1 MSEFELELEFSQ
13 PMFICLLEEQ
23 RAKFGP
29 PRTSRMASPS
39 SNSSTPSAPTATINN
54 SATSGPIRQML
65 LLPPAARP
73 PDFENPLEKIEQLL
87 TCPIC
92 LDRYKQPKLLPCH
105 HTFCLPCLD
114 NCVDV
119 VHRVLKCPECRAEH
133 PVPYEGVKNFQSNY
147 TLTGFLDIH
156 LQATDDNAAQL
167 EAYIQR
173 YNLERCKV
181 CDEKAVLDICAHCE
195 KRVCSDCRATH
206 LEMLKRDLTRMLN
219 QVKRLSNRITEASDG
234 LSKGAELLSLSCET
248 AKDEVKE
255 YFRRYYREL
264 KKREEMFIEEIE
276 TFNATETRLMRNLRD
291 VLEIESS
298 NMSEGCA
305 YLEAALKGER
315 EVHDSELVK
324 LKNVF
329 SEGLEYLRNF
339 QPDADELFSKK
350 LRFSPG
356 DDASKL
362 PTAIAS
368 FGELTVML
376 PQFAGRY
383 LPLEQS
389 YLPRPMKIGYESD
402 NYKYAK
408 RSVDL
413 EEGSG
418 RAQNDFRCIAGRYG
432 MRVNYQGG
440 EEDVMSIRYR
450 RRQQM
455 EEEAWNRLRVEKFDN
470 SGQSPGGGGSNT
482 GTAGGT
488 SSGTSHKPGN
498 SPWSRTVVSNGV
510 NLSLANVTAKNNS
523 LTATAKVVS
532 EDLSTTAFTNSSGQ
546 SGVTSDDDNSTS
558 KFLVVPKGVVL
569 NEVQPATESTVILA
583 KNQSTTEI
591 AQPHSSHTSRTA
603 SATATTLSQ
612 NSKNILKPSEEPLQ
626 TSTSN
631 STAKP
636 PLKSVNQTHMP
647 LPVALNN
654 QKNENINITGSST
667 PKLLGTVKFTKKPP
681 LPRQLSS
688 DDTSL
693 NEKIENIRTAHEMR
707 RASRIQNT
715 ALTSGNGMDSNGNSS
730 NNYNNTSDESEC
742 ENEPVQQKQTSSR
755 FRIICRSASES
766 KEPLSHQRSSDPN
779 PLSLTTQET
788 LLSNESVEGPSLP
801 IPVTHYPG
809 EQLPSWLLRRRQ
821 RYQRSKTNPDLIS
834 VLAALNGQQSNLA
847 SLALSSANANNSNI
861 ANAIPSSNSRVQQ
874 LLLERSSRLAGGV
887 TSVMRQDGDIS
898 DMAVVAPSSLSSQD
912 RRSRYRKRS
921 SIALD
926 YENSFDGRLFQA
938 PRFICTI
945 DYLSKGKP
953 KLVFGKKGSKEG
965 ELNWPRGLAVLGGNE
980 FAVCDSSNHRI
991 CIFNTGGRL
1000 LRMFG
1005 KYGSNDAQLDSAAGV
1020 CCSRHKHLIISDR
1033 YNHRIMIFDQNGH
1046 YVKKFG
1052 GHGPSSGRFNN
1063 PWGVA
1068 VDDMGMI
1075 YVVDKDNH
1083 RVQMFDSKGQFAGKF
1098 GTMGP
1103 GIGQFHH
1110 PQFIAV
1116 HKRTQNIYVTDSS
1129 NHRVCIFDHSG
1140 NPIFQFGSEGYQN
1153 GQMKFPRGIAVDDQG
1168 FIIVADSGNNRVQ
1181 IFYPN
1186 GRYMHSFGT
1195 WGNAPGQLKGVEA
1208 VALIDTTIVVSDREN
1223 HRIQLF

>member
-1 MSEFELELEFSQ
+1 MGKKLKKPRLAFFA
-13 PMFICLLEEQ
+13 LLN
-23 RAKFGP
+23 P
-29 PRTSRMASPS
+29 MAS
-39 SNSSTPSAPTATINN
+39 SSTNTR
-54 SATSGPIRQML
+54 ATSPPTVNNVTSLDPIRQML
-65 LLPPAARP
+65 LLPPAVRP
-73 PDFENPLEKIEQLL
+73 PEFENPLEKIEQLL

-119 VHRVLKCPECRAEH
+119 VRRILKCPECRAEH

-173 YNLERCKV
+173 YNLERCKI
-181 CDEKAVLDICAHCE
+181 CEEKAVLDICAHCE
-195 KRVCSDCRATH
+195 KRACGDCRATH

-234 LSKGAELLSLSCET
+234 LSKGMELLSLNCET

-315 EVHDSELVK
+315 EMQDSELVK

-329 SEGLEYLRNF
+329 LDGLEYLRNF

-402 NYKYAK
+402 NYKYASK
-408 RSVDL
+408 RMVDL
-413 EEGSG
+413 EEGGG
-418 RAQNDFRCIAGRYG
+418 RPQNDFRGTAGRYG
-432 MRVNYQGG
+432 MRVNAG
-440 EEDVMSIRYR
+440 EEDMMSIRYR

-455 EEEAWNRLRVEKFDN
+455 EEEAWNRLRAEKFDN
-470 SGQSPGGGGSNT
+470 SGQLLNGISNT
-482 GTAGGT
+482 GTSGNIG
-488 SSGTSHKPGN
+488 SGTCHKPGN
-498 SPWSRTVVSNGV
+498 SPWSRTVVGNGTSQSIATT
-510 NLSLANVTAKNNS
+510 NATTKNDLTTTTAK
-523 LTATAKVVS
+523 TVP
-532 EDLSTTAFTNSSGQ
+532 EDLSATAINNSSRQ
-546 SGVTSDDDNSTS
+546 SSVTSDDNNSVK

-569 NEVQPATESTVILA
+569 NE
-583 KNQSTTEI
+583 NQSTTESAVAVVKNRSTTEI
-591 AQPHSSHTSRTA
+591 KQPDINQINKTIDDSNA
-603 SATATTLSQ
+603 LSQ
-612 NSKNILKPSEEPLQ
+612 NSRNNLNRSQRSLEISAENTAATASQCHKSDNQSHTSLPLLTNNHQ
-626 TSTSN
+626 NESIDVTASTTTKHSAA
-631 STAKP
+631 T
-636 PLKSVNQTHMP
+636 L
-647 LPVALNN
+647 
-654 QKNENINITGSST
+654 
-667 PKLLGTVKFTKKPP
+667 KFTKKPP
-681 LPRQLSS
+681 LPRQISS

-707 RASRIQNT
+707 RANRIQN
-715 ALTSGNGMDSNGNSS
+715 LSPKCLISLSGTTHNSANSS
-730 NNYNNTSDESEC
+730 NRDANTSDESEC
-742 ENEPVQQKQTSSR
+742 ENEPIQQKQTSNR

-766 KEPLSHQRSSDPN
+766 KEPPVHQRSSDPT
-779 PLSLTTQET
+779 PLSSAAQET
-788 LLSNESVEGPSLP
+788 FLSSESAEGSSLP

-834 VLAALNGQQSNLA
+834 VLTALNGQQSNLA
-847 SLALSSANANNSNI
+847 NLAFPSADASSNNINPNTTSQI
-861 ANAIPSSNSRVQQ
+861 QSSNSRVQQ
-874 LLLERSSRLAGGV
+874 LLLERSNRLTGSGLL
-887 TSVMRQDGDIS
+887 MRQDS
-898 DMAVVAPSSLSSQD
+898 DTNDTAVVAASSSSSQD
-912 RRSRYRKRS
+912 RRLRYRKRS

-926 YENSFDGRLFQA
+926 GESSYDGRLFQA
-938 PRFICTI
+938 PRFICTV
-945 DYLSKGKP
+945 DYLAKAKP

-1005 KYGSNDAQLDSAAGV
+1005 KYGTGDEQLDSAAGV
-1020 CCSRHKHLIISDR
+1020 CYGRYKHLIVSDR

-1046 YVKKFG
+1046 CMKKFG
-1052 GHGPSSGRFNN
+1052 GHGPSNGRFNN
-1063 PWGVA
+1063 PWGVT

-1083 RVQMFDSKGQFAGKF
+1083 RVQIFDSKGQFAGKF
-1098 GTMGP
+1098 GTMGS
-1103 GIGQFHH
+1103 GTGQFHH

-1129 NHRVCIFDHSG
+1129 NHRVCIFDHNG

>member
-1 MSEFELELEFSQ
+1 
-13 PMFICLLEEQ
+13 
-23 RAKFGP
+23 
-29 PRTSRMASPS
+29 MAS
-39 SNSSTPSAPTATINN
+39 SSTNTATASTPPTTNN
-54 SATSGPIRQML
+54 TAPLQPIRQML

-73 PDFENPLEKIEQLL
+73 PEFENPLEKIEQLL

-114 NCVDV
+114 NCVDL

-173 YNLERCKV
+173 YNLERCKI
-181 CDEKAVLDICAHCE
+181 CEEKAVLDICAHCE
-195 KRVCSDCRATH
+195 KRACSDCRATH
-206 LEMLKRDLTRMLN
+206 LEMLKRDLTRVLN

-234 LSKGAELLSLSCET
+234 LSKGAELLTLNCET

-315 EVHDSELVK
+315 EVQDFELVK

-329 SEGLEYLRNF
+329 SDGLEYLRNF

-402 NYKYAK
+402 SYKYASK
-408 RSVDL
+408 RMTDL
-413 EEGSG
+413 EEGGG
-418 RAQNDFRCIAGRYG
+418 RPQNDFR
-432 MRVNYQGG
+432 
-440 EEDVMSIRYR
+440 
-450 RRQQM
+450 
-455 EEEAWNRLRVEKFDN
+455 
-470 SGQSPGGGGSNT
+470 
-482 GTAGGT
+482 
-488 SSGTSHKPGN
+488 
-498 SPWSRTVVSNGV
+498 
-510 NLSLANVTAKNNS
+510 
-523 LTATAKVVS
+523 
-532 EDLSTTAFTNSSGQ
+532 
-546 SGVTSDDDNSTS
+546 
-558 KFLVVPKGVVL
+558 VVPKGVVL
-569 NEVQPATESTVILA
+569 NEGQSTTESIATVA
-583 KNQSTTEI
+583 KNQSTTELRQTD
-591 AQPHSSHTSRTA
+591 ANQTSGTKVLLHNSRNTLNQSKQLLNDSADHT
-603 SATATTLSQ
+603 TATQSQ
-612 NSKNILKPSEEPLQ
+612 SHK
-626 TSTSN
+626 ST
-631 STAKP
+631 T
-636 PLKSVNQTHMP
+636 NQSHIP
-647 LPVALNN
+647 LPLSTNNYHDENNHQKSSAAL
-654 QKNENINITGSST
+654 
-667 PKLLGTVKFTKKPP
+667 KLTKKPP
-681 LPRQLSS
+681 LPRQISN

-707 RASRIQNT
+707 RANRMQKQLVPLSGT
-715 ALTSGNGMDSNGNSS
+715 AHNNGSSSSS
-730 NNYNNTSDESEC
+730 NPDANTSDESEC
-742 ENEPVQQKQTSSR
+742 ENEPIQQKQTNNR

-766 KEPLSHQRSSDPN
+766 KESMNHHQQRSSDSTS
-779 PLSLTTQET
+779 LSSTSQEAFLASENT
-788 LLSNESVEGPSLP
+788 EGSSLP

-834 VLAALNGQQSNLA
+834 VLTALNGQQSNLA
-847 SLALSSANANNSNI
+847 SLAFSSTDGTSNSTNSNTTTSQV
-861 ANAIPSSNSRVQQ
+861 PQSSSSRVQQ
-874 LLLERSSRLAGGV
+874 LLLERSNRLAGG
-887 TSVMRQDGDIS
+887 SGQLLRQDSVNNGGDMIT
-898 DMAVVAPSSLSSQD
+898 MTPVSSLLNQD
-912 RRSRYRKRS
+912 RRLRLRKRS

-926 YENSFDGRLFQA
+926 AESIYDCRLLHA
-938 PRFICTI
+938 PRFICTV
-945 DYLSKGKP
+945 DYLAKGKP

-965 ELNWPRGLAVLGGNE
+965 ELNWPRGLAILGGNE
-980 FAVCDSSNHRI
+980 FAVCDSSNHRV

-1000 LRMFG
+1000 LKMFG
-1005 KYGSNDAQLDSAAGV
+1005 KYGTGDAQLDSAAGI
-1020 CCSRHKHLIISDR
+1020 CYSRYKHLIVSDR
-1033 YNHRIMIFDQNGH
+1033 YNHRIMIFDQDGH
-1046 YVKKFG
+1046 CVRKFG
-1052 GHGPSSGRFNN
+1052 GHGPSNGRFNN

-1103 GIGQFHH
+1103 GISQFHH

-1116 HKRTQNIYVTDSS
+1116 NKRTHNIYVTDSS
-1129 NHRVCIFDHSG
+1129 NHRVCIFDHNG
-1140 NPIFQFGSEGYQN
+1140 NPIFQFGSEGFQN

>member
-1 MSEFELELEFSQ
+1 
-13 PMFICLLEEQ
+13 
-23 RAKFGP
+23 
-29 PRTSRMASPS
+29 MAS
-39 SNSSTPSAPTATINN
+39 SSTNTATASTPPTTNN
-54 SATSGPIRQML
+54 TAPLQPIRQML

-73 PDFENPLEKIEQLL
+73 PEFENPLEKIEQLL

-114 NCVDV
+114 NCVDL

-173 YNLERCKV
+173 YNLERCKI
-181 CDEKAVLDICAHCE
+181 CEEKAILDICAHCE
-195 KRVCSDCRATH
+195 KRACSDCRATH
-206 LEMLKRDLTRMLN
+206 LEMLKRDLTRVLN

-234 LSKGAELLSLSCET
+234 LSKGAELLTLNCET

-315 EVHDSELVK
+315 EVQDFELVK

-329 SEGLEYLRNF
+329 SDGLEYLRNF

-402 NYKYAK
+402 SYKYASK
-408 RSVDL
+408 RMTDL
-413 EEGSG
+413 EEGGG
-418 RAQNDFRCIAGRYG
+418 RPQNDFRGTSGRYG
-432 MRVNYQGG
+432 MRINAG
-440 EEDVMSIRYR
+440 EEDMMSIRYR

-470 SGQSPGGGGSNT
+470 SSQLLGGSNNS
-482 GTAGGT
+482 GSVT
-488 SSGTSHKPGN
+488 SSVTCHKPGN
-498 SPWSRTVVSNGV
+498 SPWSRTVVGNGM
-510 NLSLANVTAKNNS
+510 SPSTATTNASTKND
-523 LTATAKVVS
+523 LTVATAKVITDS
-532 EDLSTTAFTNSSGQ
+532 LSPDNAISNSSRQNGIIN
-546 SGVTSDDDNSTS
+546 DNNNSVK

-569 NEVQPATESTVILA
+569 NEGQSTTESIATVA
-583 KNQSTTEI
+583 KNQSTTELRQTD
-591 AQPHSSHTSRTA
+591 ANQTSGTKVLLHNSRNTLNQSKQLLNDSADHT
-603 SATATTLSQ
+603 TATQSQ
-612 NSKNILKPSEEPLQ
+612 SHK
-626 TSTSN
+626 ST
-631 STAKP
+631 T
-636 PLKSVNQTHMP
+636 NQSHIP
-647 LPVALNN
+647 LPLSTNNYHDENNHQKSSSAL
-654 QKNENINITGSST
+654 
-667 PKLLGTVKFTKKPP
+667 KLTKKPP
-681 LPRQLSS
+681 LPRQISN

-707 RASRIQNT
+707 RANRMQKQLVPLSGT
-715 ALTSGNGMDSNGNSS
+715 AHNNGSSSS
-730 NNYNNTSDESEC
+730 NPDANTSDESEC
-742 ENEPVQQKQTSSR
+742 ENEPIQQKQTNNR

-766 KEPLSHQRSSDPN
+766 KESMNHHQQRLSDSTSLSST
-779 PLSLTTQET
+779 SQEAFLASENT
-788 LLSNESVEGPSLP
+788 EGSSLP

-834 VLAALNGQQSNLA
+834 VLTALNGQQSNLA
-847 SLALSSANANNSNI
+847 SLAFSSTDGTSNST
-861 ANAIPSSNSRVQQ
+861 SSNTTTSQVPQSSSSRVQQ
-874 LLLERSSRLAGGV
+874 LLLERSNRLAGG
-887 TSVMRQDGDIS
+887 SSQLLRQDSDNNGGDMIT
-898 DMAVVAPSSLSSQD
+898 MTPASSLLNQD
-912 RRSRYRKRS
+912 RRLRLRKRS

-926 YENSFDGRLFQA
+926 AESIYDCRLLHA
-938 PRFICTI
+938 PRFICTV
-945 DYLSKGKP
+945 DYLAKGKP

-965 ELNWPRGLAVLGGNE
+965 ELNWPRGLAILGGNE
-980 FAVCDSSNHRI
+980 FAVCDSSNHRV

-1000 LRMFG
+1000 LKMFG
-1005 KYGSNDAQLDSAAGV
+1005 KYGTGDAQLDSAAGI
-1020 CCSRHKHLIISDR
+1020 CYSRYKHLIVSDR
-1033 YNHRIMIFDQNGH
+1033 YNHRIMIFDQDGH
-1046 YVKKFG
+1046 CVRKFG
-1052 GHGPSSGRFNN
+1052 GHGPSNGRFNN

-1103 GIGQFHH
+1103 GISQFHH

-1116 HKRTQNIYVTDSS
+1116 NKRTHNIYVTDSS
-1129 NHRVCIFDHSG
+1129 NHRVCIFDHNG
-1140 NPIFQFGSEGYQN
+1140 NPIFQFGSEGFQN

>member
-1 MSEFELELEFSQ
+1 M
-13 PMFICLLEEQ
+13 IIVKYC
-23 RAKFGP
+23 R
-29 PRTSRMASPS
+29 
-39 SNSSTPSAPTATINN
+39 
-54 SATSGPIRQML
+54 
-65 LLPPAARP
+65 
-73 PDFENPLEKIEQLL
+73 
-87 TCPIC
+87 
-92 LDRYKQPKLLPCH
+92 QPKLLPCH

-114 NCVDV
+114 NCVDLV
-119 VHRVLKCPECRAEH
+119 RRVLKCPECRAEH

-173 YNLERCKV
+173 YNLERCKI

-195 KRVCSDCRATH
+195 KRACSDCRATH

-234 LSKGAELLSLSCET
+234 LSKGAELLSLNCET
-248 AKDEVKE
+248 TKDEVRE

-291 VLEIESS
+291 ILEIESS

-315 EVHDSELVK
+315 EMQDSELVK
-324 LKNVF
+324 LKSVF
-329 SEGLEYLRNF
+329 SDGLEYLRNF

-402 NYKYAK
+402 NYKYASK
-408 RSVDL
+408 RVVDL
-413 EEGSG
+413 EEGGG
-418 RAQNDFRCIAGRYG
+418 RPQNDFRGTVGRYG
-432 MRVNYQGG
+432 IRVNAG
-440 EEDVMSIRYR
+440 EEDMMSIRYR

-455 EEEAWNRLRVEKFDN
+455 EEEAWNRLRAEKFDN
-470 SGQSPGGGGSNT
+470 SGQLLGAGSNT
-482 GTAGGT
+482 GT
-488 SSGTSHKPGN
+488 SGSIGSGICHKPGN
-498 SPWSRTVVSNGV
+498 SPWSRTVIGNGMSPSV
-510 NLSLANVTAKNNS
+510 ASTNAITKND
-523 LTATAKVVS
+523 LTTATAKVIP
-532 EDLSTTAFTNSSGQ
+532 EGLSTTTISDSSRQ
-546 SGVTSDDDNSTS
+546 SGVTTNENNSVN

-569 NEVQPATESTVILA
+569 NEGQPATESTVTLVQ
-583 KNQSTTEI
+583 NQSGSEIRQSNANQTSKIVDGINALPQNSRNTLNHSQRSLEESVGNAATT
-591 AQPHSSHTSRTA
+591 ALQARKSANQSHIPLPLPINNHQNESIDVTPKS
-603 SATATTLSQ
+603 SATL
-612 NSKNILKPSEEPLQ
+612 
-626 TSTSN
+626 
-631 STAKP
+631 
-636 PLKSVNQTHMP
+636 
-647 LPVALNN
+647 
-654 QKNENINITGSST
+654 
-667 PKLLGTVKFTKKPP
+667 KFTKKPP
-681 LPRQLSS
+681 LPRQVSG

-707 RASRIQNT
+707 RATRIQNMSPKQ
-715 ALTSGNGMDSNGNSS
+715 LVPLNGTTDNSS
-730 NNYNNTSDESEC
+730 NSSNRDTNTSDESEC
-742 ENEPVQQKQTSSR
+742 ENEPIQQKQTNSR

-766 KEPLSHQRSSDPN
+766 KEPIVHQRPADPN
-779 PLSLTTQET
+779 PLSSAIQET
-788 LLSNESVEGPSLP
+788 LLSTESAEGSSLP

-834 VLAALNGQQSNLA
+834 VLVALNGQQSNLA
-847 SLALSSANANNSNI
+847 NLAFPSADGNSNNI
-861 ANAIPSSNSRVQQ
+861 SPSTTSQIPSSNSRVQQ
-874 LLLERSSRLAGGV
+874 LLLERSSRLAGSGLLV
-887 TSVMRQDGDIS
+887 RQDSETS
-898 DMAVVAPSSLSSQD
+898 DMAVIATPSLPSQD

-926 YENSFDGRLFQA
+926 GETSYDGRLFQA
-938 PRFICTI
+938 PRFICTV
-945 DYLSKGKP
+945 DYVAKAKP

-1005 KYGSNDAQLDSAAGV
+1005 KYGSGDAQLDSAAGI
-1020 CCSRHKHLIISDR
+1020 CCSRYKHLIVSDR

-1046 YVKKFG
+1046 CVKKFG

-1116 HKRTQNIYVTDSS
+1116 NKRTQNIYVTDSS
-1129 NHRVCIFDHSG
+1129 NHRVCIFDHNG